1 VGWELSKVKEP
12 AASVKE
18 IALGQLALG
27 DRRCV
32 FEVNPVSVVPLE
44 EARIVDLMDFRSKG
58 STPYSYGDPSAGAPQ
73 PGDTP
78 AARILIVDDDHAHRN
93 VLGVMMKEAG
103 IEFKAV
109 SSAAEALNL
118 LRRERMDAVI
128 ADLNMPGVSG
138 MDLLTEIRLHYPH
151 LVFLMATGIDD
162 VRLGVQ
168 AMRKGAD
175 DYLIK
180 PLEMDVI
187 TVSLERA
194 FHKKCLEQE
203 VESYRRN
210 LEEIVCKRTVQLQ
223 NALGQ
228 VERSY
233 ADTLDALGAAI
244 DLRDGQTAGHSRR
257 VALRSIKILTE
268 MRGTPHQ
275 LKSIAMGAWLHDIG
289 KLAIPDAIL
298 LKPGA
303 LTEQE
308 RTIIQSHV
316 RIGYDLVKRIP
327 FLAEAAEIILT
338 HHERWDGSGYPR
350 GLKGTDIPLSSR
362 IFAVVDTLDAMT
374 SDRPYRSALP
384 FLHARNEIERLA
396 GIHFDSQVVSVFLSI
411 PNETWEAILRQA
423 STIQISAA
431 LAGFS
436 IENPGSSVEFVGPHP
451 E

>member
-1 VGWELSKVKEP
+1 
-12 AASVKE
+12 
-18 IALGQLALG
+18 
-27 DRRCV
+27 
-32 FEVNPVSVVPLE
+32 
-44 EARIVDLMDFRSKG
+44 
-58 STPYSYGDPSAGAPQ
+58 
-73 PGDTP
+73 
-78 AARILIVDDDHAHRN
+78 LIVDDEQAYRN
-93 VLGVMMKEAG
+93 VLGVMMQEAG

-118 LRRERMDAVI
+118 LQREPMEAVI

-138 MDLLTEIRLHYPH
+138 MELLTEIRLRYPH

-168 AMRKGAD
+168 AMRQGAD

-180 PLEMDVI
+180 PLQMDVI
-187 TVSLERA
+187 QVSLERA

-203 VESYRRN
+203 VENYRQN
-210 LEEIVCKRTVQLQ
+210 LEELVCQRTVQLQ

-257 VALRSIKILTE
+257 VVLRSIEILTE
-268 MRGTPHQ
+268 MHGTLHQ

-303 LTEQE
+303 LTEEE
-308 RTIIQSHV
+308 RRIIQSHAQ
-316 RIGYDLVKRIP
+316 IGYDLVKRIP

-350 GLKGTDIPLSSR
+350 GLKGADIPLSAR

-384 FLHARNEIERLA
+384 FLNARKEIEHLA

-411 PNETWEAILRQA
+411 PNETWEAIGGQT
-423 STIQISAA
+423 STMQISAA

-436 IENPGSSVEFVGPHP
+436 IENPGSPVELAGPHS